1 MMQIE
6 EEIEIVRSQPRLNDV
21 LRLLARVTLLLLAMA
36 MVLWVVLSVIR
47 FVRTV
52 FRIVNFIAEVIADP
66 VGFASKL
73 TPKLVELWRS
83 RRQSATAE
91 E

>member
-1 MMQIE
+1 
-6 EEIEIVRSQPRLNDV
+6 
-21 LRLLARVTLLLLAMA
+21 
-36 MVLWVVLSVIR
+36 
-47 FVRTV
+47 VRTV